1 MTTSIARLPDGPAG
15 STITYRRYRGLEDVE
30 GMGPANAR
38 LRAHVGILEPIDL
51 DAMRHRY
58 THLVNSDPLVDCL
71 VVEQDGV
78 TVGYGRVEWHDLVDG
93 DRIYDTTVLVAPD
106 AWGHGI
112 AGALVDWG
120 ERRSSELAAA
130 NPTDRRTWLS
140 NFSFDGDTE
149 LLDAILERGY
159 ATVRWEAE
167 MLRPDLVNLP
177 EVPIPDGYLLRQ
189 PTEAE
194 LPDVFAMGVLAFN
207 EHWGQYEADEQTY
220 EEWVDDPRFRLD
232 YQVVAWKGD
241 QPVAYVSNVIET
253 QDDGSVMGL
262 LNGVCTH
269 PGHRRLGLARACIAA
284 SLRLLRDQGAT
295 AAFLG
300 VDTGNHNR
308 ALDLYES
315 CGFEVATSS
324 AVYRKPFAP
333 IEDDR

>member
-1 MTTSIARLPDGPAG
+1 MTAPIARLPEGPAG
-15 STITYRRYRGLEDVE
+15 SAITYRRYRGLEDVE

-71 VVEQDGV
+71 VVERDGS

-93 DRIYDTTVLVAPD
+93 DRVYDAATVVAPD
-106 AWGHGI
+106 AWGNGI
-112 AGALVDWG
+112 AGALIDWG
-120 ERRSSELAAA
+120 ERRCRELAAG
-130 NPTDRRTWLS
+130 NPTDRRTWHS
-140 NFSFDGDTE
+140 NFSFGGDTE
-149 LLDAILERGY
+149 LEAALLARGY
-159 ATVRWEAE
+159 EPVRLEAE
-167 MLRPDLVNLP
+167 MLRPDLENLP
-177 EVPIPDGYLLRQ
+177 EVEVPDGYVLRQ

-194 LPDVFAMGVLAFN
+194 LPAVFAMGVLAFS
-207 EHWGQYEADEQTY
+207 EHWGESEASEQSY

-241 QPVAYVSNVIET
+241 EPAAYVSNVIET
-253 QDDGSVMGL
+253 QGDGSRMGL

-269 PGHRRLGLARACIAA
+269 PSHRRIGLARACIVQ
-284 SLRLLRDQGAT
+284 SLRLLRDEGAT
-295 AAFLG
+295 AAYLG

-308 ALDLYES
+308 ALDLYTA
-315 CGFEVATSS
+315 CGFEVASS
-324 AVYRKPFAP
+324 STAYRKPFTP